1 VTATAAALPIGDA
14 GRLST
19 ARFRAAC
26 SGTPLEGSGTVMTK
40 QQASVSDDDDGT
52 NAPDLDVIRDVQLNR
67 GEVLIWP
74 SPNGR
79 VFGFMPENRSN

>member
-1 VTATAAALPIGDA
+1 
-14 GRLST
+14 
-19 ARFRAAC
+19 
-26 SGTPLEGSGTVMTK
+26 MTK